1 MTTYPLRRLR
11 LRLGDEHRETVEIG
25 LQPFDLGGE
34 RYLPVP
40 AQASAIFEAQRA
52 TGGDVYRLV
61 FDSRLHGPCMRCL
74 RDAVVDVAIDARE
87 YHATADDAPDDLRS
101 EYVVDGE
108 LQLSQWARDSI
119 ATALPSQILCR
130 RDCPGLCPV
139 CGKDLTDEPHTHE
152 ETVLDPRWSALESLR
167 EE

>member
-1 MTTYPLRRLR
+1 
-11 LRLGDEHRETVEIG
+11 
-25 LQPFDLGGE
+25 
-34 RYLPVP
+34 
-40 AQASAIFEAQRA
+40 
-52 TGGDVYRLV
+52 
-61 FDSRLHGPCMRCL
+61 MRCL
-74 RDAVVDVAIDARE
+74 RDAVVDVSIDAARVPR
-87 YHATADDAPDDLRS
+87 DRRRCPDDLRS

-108 LQLSQWARDSI
+108 LQLSQWARDAI

-152 ETVLDPRWSALESLR
+152 ETVSDPRWSALESLR

>member
-40 AQASAIFEAQRA
+40 AQASATFEAQRA

-61 FDSRLHGPCMRCL
+61 FDSRLHGALAR
-74 RDAVVDVAIDARE
+74 AAISSTQRN
-87 YHATADDAPDDLRS
+87 P
-101 EYVVDGE
+101 
-108 LQLSQWARDSI
+108 
-119 ATALPSQILCR
+119 ALWRVRAYSFPGCR
-130 RDCPGLCPV
+130 GR
-139 CGKDLTDEPHTHE
+139 
-152 ETVLDPRWSALESLR
+152 R
-167 EE
+167 

>member
-11 LRLGDEHRETVEIG
+11 LRLGEEHHEAARIA

-40 AQASAIFEAQRA
+40 AEAEAVFEVQRA
-52 TGGDVYRLV
+52 TGGDVFRLV
-61 FDSRLHGPCMRCL
+61 FGSRLHGPCMRCL
-74 RDAVVDVAIDARE
+74 QDAVVEVTVDARE

-119 ATALPSQILCR
+119 ATALPAQILCR
-130 RDCPGLCPV
+130 RDCAGLCPV
-139 CGKDLTDEPHTHE
+139 CGKDLNAEPHVHE
-152 ETVLDPRWSALESLR
+152 ETVADPRWAALEALR